1 MGGQLFSPL
10 MASYESPTVAVARV
24 LGMISSNPDGCR
36 LELTTMARR
45 S

>member
-1 MGGQLFSPL
+1 MT
-10 MASYESPTVAVARV
+10 AEVKITTARV

-36 LELTTMARR
+36 LLLTARERR